1 MVFGLLNLVI
11 VCFFFFPCMSSSL
24 DYADIK
30 DTKVL
35 LKTLG
40 IRTMIMITA
49 HMY

>member
-11 VCFFFFPCMSSSL
+11 VCFFSPCMSLSL

-40 IRTMIMITA
+40 IRTTIMITA